1 MQINISPKLKSQ
13 LKELKQL
20 QVLAKIPEVQETLI
34 PLLQDYQH
42 SLLNPQDYKN
52 DKDFLR
58 AYNLH
63 WAKSQV
69 YAELQAL
76 LTEETLEQRIKDT
89 QKGIDKE
96 VVGFHIGV
104 SENASKKR

>member
-1 MQINISPKLKSQ
+1 M
-13 LKELKQL
+13 
-20 QVLAKIPEVQETLI
+20 
-34 PLLQDYQH
+34 
-42 SLLNPQDYKN
+42 
-52 DKDFLR
+52 
-58 AYNLH
+58 
-63 WAKSQV
+63 